1 MFINYENFVVF
12 NFDKLILDF
21 FFLDKRR
28 VFIEVLCVWVDV
40 LLYKEERV
48 ILVIN
53 WLCDME

>member
-12 NFDKLILDF
+12 NFDKLIVDF